1 LLNESRPSSRRI
13 HRTIPNVVSILPAI
27 LSNRTQVNRPL
38 AKRFLLCLILPAL
51 ALLGACAKSVVVET
65 EFPEPV
71 VQSLPLNVGVHYEE
85 TFVNYS
91 YTEDL
96 PNDVEWSF
104 DLGGANRKLF
114 DGIFSALFDI
124 TTTVDGAGGTD
135 PSYTTLDAVIVP
147 AVEAFE
153 FSLPRQS
160 NTEQYSVWIR
170 YNLQIYTPTGE
181 PIVSWPV
188 SAYGQSDER
197 TFGASAAME
206 EAVIKAMRDAAAS
219 ILIGLAEEEKI
230 KEALLSDDNDP

>member
-1 LLNESRPSSRRI
+1 MISRLISPYLL
-13 HRTIPNVVSILPAI
+13 L
-27 LSNRTQVNRPL
+27 L
-38 AKRFLLCLILPAL
+38 ASV
-51 ALLGACAKSVVVET
+51 ALLGACAKSIVVET
-65 EFPEPV
+65 EFPEAV
-71 VQSLPLNVGVHYEE
+71 VQPLPLKIGVHYDE
-85 TFVNYS
+85 TFANYN

-96 PNDVEWSF
+96 PNDVKWSF

-124 TTTVDGAGGTD
+124 TSVVDGAGGLD
-135 PSYTTLDAVIVP
+135 PSYAALDAVIVP
-147 AVEAFE
+147 AVDAFE

-170 YNLQIYTPTGE
+170 YNLKVYTPTGE
-181 PIVSWPV
+181 SIVSWPV

-219 ILIGLAEEEKI
+219 ILIGFAEEPKI
-230 KEALLSDDNDP
+230 KEALLSDDNDS

>member
-1 LLNESRPSSRRI
+1 VI
-13 HRTIPNVVSILPAI
+13 ILPAT
-27 LSNRTQVNRPL
+27 LVNRTLV
-38 AKRFLLCLILPAL
+38 KRILPCLIVPVL
-51 ALLGACAKSVVVET
+51 ALLAACAKSIVVDA

-71 VQSLPLNVGVHYEE
+71 VQSLPLNIGVYYEE
-85 TFVNYS
+85 TFANYS
-91 YTEDL
+91 YTEEL

-124 TTTVDGAGGTD
+124 TSIVDGAGGQD
-135 PSYTTLDAVIVP
+135 PSYAMLDAVIVP
-147 AVEAFE
+147 TVDAFE

-219 ILIGLAEEEKI
+219 ILIGFAEEEKI

>member
-1 LLNESRPSSRRI
+1 M
-13 HRTIPNVVSILPAI
+13 LPTPR
-27 LSNRTQVNRPL
+27 LHHTPL
-38 AKRFLLCLILPAL
+38 K
-51 ALLGACAKSVVVET
+51 
-65 EFPEPV
+65 
-71 VQSLPLNVGVHYEE
+71 VGVFYDDA
-85 TFVNYS
+85 FANYT
-91 YTEDL
+91 YKEDL

-124 TTTVDGAGGTD
+124 TVPVDGAGGPD
-135 PSYTTLDAVIVP
+135 ASYATLHAVIVP

-170 YNLQIYTPTGE
+170 YNLQIYAPTGE
-181 PIVSWPV
+181 QIVSWPV

-197 TFGASAAME
+197 TFGADAAME

-219 ILIGLAEEEKI
+219 ILIGFAEEPKI
-230 KEALLSDDNDP
+230 KEALLSDENDS